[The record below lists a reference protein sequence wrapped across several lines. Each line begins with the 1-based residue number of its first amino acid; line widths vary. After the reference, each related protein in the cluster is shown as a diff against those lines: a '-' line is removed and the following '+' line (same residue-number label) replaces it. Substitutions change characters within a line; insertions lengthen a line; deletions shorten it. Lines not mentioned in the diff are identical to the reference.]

1 MAPPTPT
8 RPSRSPAVPVA
19 DDDDNEE
26 SLALSC
32 PICLELLKSPVLLPC
47 CQQTFCKN
55 CLRQALSSSSS
66 CPLCRAP
73 ARMEQCLPNR
83 TLEGL
88 LARRRG
94 CDIESSIPN
103 WPRRSPTNVFM
114 PDHRPRRRS
123 LTLGS
128 VRRWWAQNA
137 PCVRCVCMVAT
148 VGVFMLF
155 LRVEE
160 EEYARE
166 AGYLQSG
173 RFHRQTGYLPALS
186 HAPESLRRA
195 KTAMDGARLAQNRAQ
210 AASPSEE
217 LQSAASSPPLRT
229 TLGVRH
235 A

>member
-1 MAPPTPT
+1 
-8 RPSRSPAVPVA
+8 
-19 DDDDNEE
+19 
-26 SLALSC
+26 
-32 PICLELLKSPVLLPC
+32 
-47 CQQTFCKN
+47 
-55 CLRQALSSSSS
+55 
-66 CPLCRAP
+66 
-73 ARMEQCLPNR
+73 
-83 TLEGL
+83 
-88 LARRRG
+88 
-94 CDIESSIPN
+94 
-103 WPRRSPTNVFM
+103 
-114 PDHRPRRRS
+114 
-123 LTLGS
+123 
-128 VRRWWAQNA
+128 
-137 PCVRCVCMVAT
+137 MVAT